1 MWKSIEG
8 KLGNLQY
15 VEIKQPILNQW
26 RNKKSQGKL
35 ENNQRLMKME
45 TQNTKTYGMQQRQ
58 YAQGK
63 FINVN
68 AYIKKNE

>member
-26 RNKKSQGKL
+26 TNKKSQGKL
-35 ENNQRLMKME
+35 ENN
-45 TQNTKTYGMQQRQ
+45 
-58 YAQGK
+58 
-63 FINVN
+63 
-68 AYIKKNE
+68 